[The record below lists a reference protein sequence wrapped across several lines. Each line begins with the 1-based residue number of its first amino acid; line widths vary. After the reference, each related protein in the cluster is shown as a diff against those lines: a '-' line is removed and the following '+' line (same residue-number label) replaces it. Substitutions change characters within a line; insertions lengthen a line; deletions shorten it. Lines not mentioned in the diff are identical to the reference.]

1 MKSRLSW
8 VLAGFAIAVAIGVVV
23 RDTRVRR
30 DMAVEPAGTDPEV
43 LESQTAAGIGHQ
55 R

>member
-8 VLAGFAIAVAIGVVV
+8 VLAGIAIAVAIGVAV

-30 DMAVEPAGTDPEV
+30 DLAVEPVGTNPEA
-43 LESQTAAGIGHQ
+43 LEPETAAGIGY
-55 R
+55 RR